1 MSLGPNY
8 LHYNPMPI
16 DAYLFS
22 LPLPFTLLAATLSS
36 FCLQCNFAFDCNF
49 NFASDIDFVLVFG
62 FLLVTFCCFGFLGRV
77 IVHSAHTHTHTQ
89 TGTHTD
95 NNNNKKNQ
103 LHLNHN
109 SLCCQSQ
116 NRLPFLRLIQ
126 LRCAAAALLAAHR
139 ILQKN
144 SSCNNNNNGNQ
155 IDKLF
160 IKFAPL
166 FWRLWSINLFVLS
179 KAQTTKKNPHR
190 NFAMSRTKPTLNN
203 NSNHNSGTVIIYR
216 GLTEDLQHSLDPKN

>member
-1 MSLGPNY
+1 MC
-8 LHYNPMPI
+8 I
-16 DAYLFS
+16 
-22 LPLPFTLLAATLSS
+22 
-36 FCLQCNFAFDCNF
+36 
-49 NFASDIDFVLVFG
+49 
-62 FLLVTFCCFGFLGRV
+62 
-77 IVHSAHTHTHTQ
+77 AHTHKHTHRHTQ
-89 TGTHTD
+89 SGTHTD

-190 NFAMSRTKPTLNN
+190 NFAMSRTKPTLNSNNNN
-203 NSNHNSGTVIIYR
+203 NSGIVIIFG

>member
-16 DAYLFS
+16 DSCLFPLLLSTFRHS
-22 LPLPFTLLAATLSS
+22 LILPPR
-36 FCLQCNFAFDCNF
+36 LQLRCDFAFDCNF
-49 NFASDIDFVLVFG
+49 NFATDIDFVLVFG

-77 IVHSAHTHTHTQ
+77 IVHSAHTHR
-89 TGTHTD
+89 GTHTD

-126 LRCAAAALLAAHR
+126 LRCCAACCA
-139 ILQKN
+139 QNSTKN
-144 SSCNNNNNGNQ
+144 Q
-155 IDKLF
+155 
-160 IKFAPL
+160 
-166 FWRLWSINLFVLS
+166 
-179 KAQTTKKNPHR
+179 Q
-190 NFAMSRTKPTLNN
+190 
-203 NSNHNSGTVIIYR
+203 
-216 GLTEDLQHSLDPKN
+216 Q